1 MKYLG
6 IDENGYGPK
15 IGPLVITGCATEKLF
30 YVPCAIDSKKIFK
43 RNLKGYET
51 LEEIALKVILA
62 SDYKEG
68 FLDEF
73 SPPYWIKKFPE
84 PFEFPFKI
92 KTFIIDVK
100 NFNEEIKFK
109 KKSEL
114 NFSYFLKII
123 DELKNDRM
131 EVFCGKIGGAKRI
144 YREWFEKF
152 FDDIEVLKE
161 KEEES
166 VYKVKKDGISFKIS
180 FLLNAEDR
188 FFLCALSSI
197 VGKYL
202 REIKM
207 LEISKKLGFESKIP
221 YFSGYSDKKTED
233 IIRRFKNIE
242 IRIK

>member
-15 IGPLVITGCATEKLF
+15 IGPLVITGCATQKIME
-30 YVPCAIDSKKIFK
+30 VPFAQDSKKIFK
-43 RNLKGYET
+43 RSIRGYRI

-62 SDYKEG
+62 SDYKEE
-68 FLDEF
+68 FLNEF
-73 SPPYWIKKFPE
+73 SPPYWIKKFPK
-84 PFEFPFKI
+84 PFEFPFKV

-100 NFNEEIKFK
+100 DFNEEIKFK

-123 DELKNDRM
+123 GEMRCDGM
-131 EVFCGKIGGAKRI
+131 EIFCGKIGGAKRI
-144 YREWFEKF
+144 YRMWLEKSFENV
-152 FDDIEVLKE
+152 EVLKE
-161 KEEES
+161 EDDES
-166 VYKVKKDGISFKIS
+166 IYNVSKDGMKLKIS

-207 LEISKKLGFESKIP
+207 LEISRMLGFESEIP
-221 YFSGYSDKKTED
+221 YFSGYRDKRTEEA
-233 IIRRFKNIE
+233 IRRIKNIE
-242 IRIK
+242 VRIK